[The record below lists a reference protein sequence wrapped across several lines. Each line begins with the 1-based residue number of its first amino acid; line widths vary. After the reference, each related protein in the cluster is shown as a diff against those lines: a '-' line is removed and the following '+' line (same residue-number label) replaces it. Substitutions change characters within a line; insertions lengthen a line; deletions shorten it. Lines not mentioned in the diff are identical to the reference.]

1 MGACQFET
9 KCKLFFFLKSSR
21 IEEKNP
27 TSLHLIQRIPDCKPM
42 YESVWVP
49 GCMVWCHG
57 TCVEVRGPQESPFPC
72 VTQRRSRHQTS
83 CLQASWDSCLQLL
96 LHHSHNEIAEASY
109 SARLHRAS
117 EDSHSGPHTSMA
129 CALLDKPQQKS
140 LYLFIGWIFVSL

>member
-1 MGACQFET
+1 MKKKKIQHPC
-9 KCKLFFFLKSSR
+9 
-21 IEEKNP
+21 
-27 TSLHLIQRIPDCKPM
+27 TSYKGYLTVSQCMKAIVCDVF
-42 YESVWVP
+42 VWVP

-57 TCVEVRGPQESPFPC
+57 TCVEVRGPQKSHFPC

-117 EDSHSGPHTSMA
+117 KDLHSGPHTSMA